1 MTVFK
6 DYLWDCLSNSSLAV
20 RTIPIPAIASKTL
33 CLETL
38 IESLILCDAVL
49 LLSSINDAMDFVTM
63 DPDTLHE
70 PEQEHA
76 DEDEGSGVTE

>member
-1 MTVFK
+1 
-6 DYLWDCLSNSSLAV
+6 
-20 RTIPIPAIASKTL
+20 
-33 CLETL
+33 
-38 IESLILCDAVL
+38 
-49 LLSSINDAMDFVTM
+49 MDFVTM